1 MTVKKGETAC
11 NQWITK
17 ELLQKKIM
25 SNMPAFSIH
34 MKAVGRK
41 TRTAAKGHMH
51 ASKQA
56 YK

>member
-1 MTVKKGETAC
+1 MQSVDNKRIAA
-11 NQWITK
+11 
-17 ELLQKKIM
+17 KKIM